1 MLINLCTDYRWA
13 ELGTTGFKLLPTAE
27 NAPAYAVEITTI
39 NTEEE
44 TADAVAQKLAAAE
57 TELKQ
62 AEELHPLNT
71 DAQIIRATVVFSDFE
86 MVVLKID

>member
-1 MLINLCTDYRWA
+1 MGIA
-13 ELGTTGFKLLPTAE
+13 
-27 NAPAYAVEITTI
+27 TI

-44 TADAVAQKLAAAE
+44 TADTVAQKLAAAE

-62 AEELHPLNT
+62 TEELHPLNT